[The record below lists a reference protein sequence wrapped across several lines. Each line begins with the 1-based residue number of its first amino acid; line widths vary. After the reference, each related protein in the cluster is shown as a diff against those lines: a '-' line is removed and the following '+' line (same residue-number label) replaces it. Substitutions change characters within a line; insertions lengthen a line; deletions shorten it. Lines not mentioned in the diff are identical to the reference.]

1 MLCLTRPW
9 LYETVKCME
18 SLTSFLISVAGS
30 LTVAML
36 VAVAVSVSK
45 HRGEPF
51 LESLFGQYFEKASK
65 SLRDGLDELAEK
77 ADEQSKQ
84 IGGLQTSVANL
95 DARSAKQSK
104 TVGGL
109 QSGVV
114 ALSETFGEQI
124 ETIGGLQSGVSALGA
139 SFGKQS
145 EKIGGLQSGVV
156 TLSETFG
163 EQIETIGGLQSGV
176 SALGASFGKQ
186 TKQIEDFK
194 AMVRD
199 TKSQVARVDQ
209 KVDDLIVLELRI
221 GDARKRFEK
230 KYSKPHGGTGDG
242 E

>member
-139 SFGKQS
+139 SFGKQ
-145 EKIGGLQSGVV
+145 
-156 TLSETFG
+156 
-163 EQIETIGGLQSGV
+163 
-176 SALGASFGKQ
+176 